1 MSDEFI
7 PQSTAE
13 SIPAADIRADTAD
26 GKLTTTRTLA
36 VKQPQEDQN
45 DFVVYVYA
53 SKLHKCR
60 RKLQSI
66 KEASFPIAE
75 VLLGIATSCF
85 GATAGALTT
94 DMKLDSDKGIL
105 FFIALPIIAVACSVA
120 FFFFRHYT
128 IKSSAQIASDVLD
141 ELPDPDRTL

>member
-1 MSDEFI
+1 MSDEFL
-7 PQSTAE
+7 PQRTVE
-13 SIPAADIRADTAD
+13 SIPTADVRADAAD

-66 KEASFPIAE
+66 KEAPFPIAE
-75 VLLGIATSCF
+75 VLLGIATTCF
-85 GATAGALTT
+85 GATIGALTT
-94 DMKLDSDKGIL
+94 DIKLDSNKGVL

-120 FFFFRHYT
+120 FLFYRHYT
-128 IKSSAQIASDVLD
+128 VRSSAQIASDILE
-141 ELPDPDRTL
+141 ELPDPDHTL